1 MTPARFLTTGEIG
14 KYCGVHFRT
23 VIRWIERGE
32 LKGHK
37 LPGRGDH
44 RVQVED
50 FVAFLH
56 RNRMP
61 IPAELAPIEPNRRV
75 LVTDDDENMARA
87 MARTLTR
94 AGYET
99 RIAGDGL
106 QAGVL
111 LESYRPGLM
120 TLDLRM
126 PGLSGFQ
133 VLDFIRTESRQDDLR
148 ILVVSALDENE
159 LQRAVSRGAD
169 DYLMKPFEN
178 AELVSRI
185 QGLLPLSPT
194 EA

>member
-1 MTPARFLTTGEIG
+1 MSPARFLTTGEIG

-50 FVAFLH
+50 FVAFLQ

-75 LVTDDDENMARA
+75 LVTDDDDNMARA

-133 VLDFIRTESRQDDLR
+133 VLDFIRTESCQDDLR

-178 AELVSRI
+178 AELVSRVRD
-185 QGLLPLSPT
+185 LLPLPQA

>member
-50 FVAFLH
+50 FVAFLR

-61 IPAELAPIEPNRRV
+61 IPAELAPVEPNRRV
-75 LVTDDDENMARA
+75 LVADDDDNTARA

-94 AGYET
+94 AGYEA
-99 RIAGDGL
+99 RIAVDGL

-120 TLDLRM
+120 ALDLRM
-126 PGLSGFQ
+126 PGLSGYQ
-133 VLDFIRTESRQDDLR
+133 ALDFIRTEFRQAPLR
-148 ILVVSALDENE
+148 ILVVSALDEGE
-159 LQRAVSRGAD
+159 LQRAVSHGAD
-169 DYLMKPFEN
+169 GYLMKPFEN
-178 AELVSRI
+178 AELVSRV
-185 QGLLPLSPT
+185 QCLLPLPQAES
-194 EA
+194 